1 MLQTEREQSPK
12 IGSERSFGFVFAA
25 VFVLVALWP
34 LLDSAPPR
42 RWAIAVAAVFALCA
56 WLAPKVLAPLN
67 RLWFR
72 FGELLHRIVSPIAL
86 GVIFFGVVTPYAVVM
101 RLFGRDELLLRKSSA
116 RPSYWVRR
124 EPPGPPPDSFRNQ
137 F

>member
-1 MLQTEREQSPK
+1 MLQTEHQRPVS
-12 IGSERSFGFVFAA
+12 IGSERSFGLVFAA
-25 VFVLVALWP
+25 VFLIVALWP

-42 RWAIAVAAVFALCA
+42 RWAIAVATLFVLCA
-56 WLAPKVLAPLN
+56 FIAPKVLAPLN

-86 GVIFFGVVTPYAVVM
+86 GVIFFGVVTPYALVM

-116 RPSYWVRR
+116 RASYWVRR
-124 EPPGPPPDSFRNQ
+124 EPPGPPPDSFHNQ